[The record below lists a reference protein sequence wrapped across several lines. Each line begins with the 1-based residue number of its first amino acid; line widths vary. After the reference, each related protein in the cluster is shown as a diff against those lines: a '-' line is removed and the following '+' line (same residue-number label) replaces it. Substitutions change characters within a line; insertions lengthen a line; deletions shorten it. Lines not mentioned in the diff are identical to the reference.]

1 VRFVKSSERYS
12 LFHAGR
18 QALVPLD
25 DVESM
30 VNGNVTNSNGVCG
43 AASSQRIRLTKMLS
57 ESNNPD
63 EKRKIIRDI
72 FVKVAN
78 EAVTEMYLKP
88 R

>member
-1 VRFVKSSERYS
+1 VEQSLIELCVSLIVVK
-12 LFHAGR
+12 A
-18 QALVPLD
+18 PLD
-25 DVESM
+25 DVEAM

-43 AASSQRIRLTKMLS
+43 AASSQRILLTKMLS